1 MKSIWMSAAAAG
13 VLALAACAEPVA
25 DEAET
30 SDAEMAA
37 EAGAG
42 EAEGASEEA
51 MSDGADAE
59 MDDAEM
65 DSGETDSGEA
75 ETAAL
80 PDQPDARLDAVL
92 AAERRA
98 EDRARDA
105 FRNPEET
112 LEFFGVQPD
121 MTVVE
126 ALPGGGW
133 YSRVILPYLNEEGE
147 YFAMTYPMDV
157 LAEIFGESF
166 EGERR
171 EQAAAWEQTFPVRA
185 AEWGGEVDRAFRFGA
200 VPAEAEGAADMVL
213 YIRALHN
220 MARTGRLD
228 VAAADAFTL
237 LAPGGVAGVVQHRAP
252 ADETDE
258 RADGSRGYLRE
269 ADVIAAFEAAGFTLE
284 ESVEINANPADA
296 ADYDRGVWMLAP
308 TLGGGE
314 EMAEIG
320 ESDRMTLRFR
330 KPE

>member
-1 MKSIWMSAAAAG
+1 MKSIWMSAAAAS
-13 VLALAACAEPVA
+13 VFALAACAEPVA
-25 DEAET
+25 DETETNDAAMEAET
-30 SDAEMAA
+30 D
-37 EAGAG
+37 AG
-42 EAEGASEEA
+42 ETGADEA
-51 MSDGADAE
+51 MEADGEMGADAE
-59 MDDAEM
+59 DGGEMDADAEA
-65 DSGETDSGEA
+65 EA

-80 PDQPDARLDAVL
+80 PDDPDARLDEVL

-98 EDRARDA
+98 EDSARDE
-105 FRNPEET
+105 FRNPEAT
-112 LEFFGVQPD
+112 LEFFGLQPD

-157 LAEIFGESF
+157 LAEIFGDRF

-171 EQAAAWEQTFPVRA
+171 EQAAAWEETFPQRA
-185 AEWGGEVDRAFRFGA
+185 FEWGGEVDRAFRFGA

-228 VAAADAFTL
+228 VAASDAFTV
-237 LAPGGVAGVVQHRAP
+237 LAPGGAVGVVQHRAP

-284 ESVEINANPADA
+284 ESAEINANPADA

>member
-1 MKSIWMSAAAAG
+1 MKSIWMSAAAAS
-13 VLALAACAEPVA
+13 VFALAACAEPVA
-25 DEAET
+25 DETET
-30 SDAEMAA
+30 TDAAMEA
-37 EAGAG
+37 EADAG
-42 EAEGASEEA
+42 ETGADEA
-51 MSDGADAE
+51 MADDGEAMEPEAEDGAE
-59 MDDAEM
+59 MDA
-65 DSGETDSGEA
+65 EA
-75 ETAAL
+75 ETEAAAL
-80 PDQPDARLDAVL
+80 PDDPDARLAAVL

-98 EDRARDA
+98 DDSARDE
-105 FRNPEET
+105 FRNPEAT
-112 LEFFGVQPD
+112 LEFFGLQPD

-133 YSRVILPYLNEEGE
+133 YSRVILPYLGE
-147 YFAMTYPMDV
+147 AGAYYAMTYPMDV
-157 LAEIFGESF
+157 LAEIFGDRF

-171 EQAAAWEQTFPVRA
+171 EQAAAWEETFPERA
-185 AEWGGEVDRAFRFGA
+185 SEWGGEVDRAFRFGA
-200 VPAEAEGAADMVL
+200 VPAEAEGTADMVL

-228 VAAADAFTL
+228 VAASDAFTL

-284 ESVEINANPADA
+284 ESSEINANPADT